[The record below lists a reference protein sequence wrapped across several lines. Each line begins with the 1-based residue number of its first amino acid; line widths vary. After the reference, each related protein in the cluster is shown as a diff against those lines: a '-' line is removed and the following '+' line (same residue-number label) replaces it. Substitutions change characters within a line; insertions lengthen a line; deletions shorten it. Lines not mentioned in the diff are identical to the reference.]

1 MMTQFLPCPPWL
13 SPLTGPFLTQH
24 LFTNRFPSCFCQ
36 TSHSTHWI
44 QLVMPTWVGVWG
56 HTLDQGQPIKGHIP
70 KSNRLFSLPWRT
82 LTSNSSSPR
91 GRALRTLAPP
101 IHAGYCSGLTQATTG
116 ALSPEDTVSSLS
128 SPASDTFFL
137 CLLFHDVPSA
147 LEVSGSYLGWSMS
160 QSFSLSAWSTCKFL
174 FPTVQRRSSFFN
186 EA

>member
-101 IHAGYCSGLTQATTG
+101 HPCWILFRSDSSYHRCFESRRHCFKSVL
-116 ALSPEDTVSSLS
+116 SSL
-128 SPASDTFFL
+128 
-137 CLLFHDVPSA
+137 
-147 LEVSGSYLGWSMS
+147 
-160 QSFSLSAWSTCKFL
+160 
-174 FPTVQRRSSFFN
+174 
-186 EA
+186 